1 MRKAMIKLAV
11 LLLMALCGCQETLY
25 SKLDEKDA
33 TAMMATLMEQG
44 VACGKA
50 KSKEGWDLAV
60 DKGDL
65 PAAVRILER
74 EGYPRY
80 EYKDVGQVF
89 GSKGLIS
96 SPQED
101 RIRYIYALSQ
111 EIAETISQM
120 DGVLTS
126 RVHLVLPENDPL
138 SDSLKPSSASVF
150 VKYLPSSQVPR
161 NVTQIKQLVLN
172 GVEGLSMDKV
182 SVVAVPGAN
191 VEPVSPP
198 TVSLGGLELYRNSLI
213 PLSGLAG
220 LAAVLLLGGG
230 YSAAVLLRRRREAGR
245 PVFRP
250 GKALESAKELAKL

>member
-1 MRKAMIKLAV
+1 MRKTITLFAAV
-11 LLLMALCGCQETLY
+11 SLLALCACQENLY

-44 VACGKA
+44 VACGKVKA
-50 KSKEGWDLAV
+50 KEGWDLSV

-80 EYKDVGQVF
+80 EYKDVGQIF

-120 DGVLTS
+120 DGVLAS

-138 SDSLKPSSASVF
+138 SASLKPSSASVF
-150 VKYLPSSQVPR
+150 VKYLPTSQVPR
-161 NVTQIKQLVLN
+161 NLTQIKQLVLT
-172 GVEGLSMDKV
+172 GVEGLSMDNV
-182 SVVAVPGAN
+182 SVVAVPGTR
-191 VEPVSPP
+191 VGPVSTPA
-198 TVSLGGLELYRNSLI
+198 VSLAGLELYKSSLL
-213 PLSGLAG
+213 PLIGLVCFVS
-220 LAAVLLLGGG
+220 AVLLAAG
-230 YSAAVLLRRRREAGR
+230 YFAGAYLRKGRAAGR
-245 PVFRP
+245 
-250 GKALESAKELAKL
+250 STAKPKETGTELAKL

>member
-1 MRKAMIKLAV
+1 MRKMMITLTAV
-11 LLLMALCGCQETLY
+11 SLLALCACQENLY

-44 VACGKA
+44 VSCGKLRA
-50 KSKEGWDLAV
+50 KEGWELSV

-74 EGYPRY
+74 EGYPHY
-80 EYKDVGQVF
+80 EYKDVGQIF

-111 EIAETISQM
+111 EIAETISQI

-138 SDSLKPSSASVF
+138 SATLKPASASVF

-161 NVTQIKQLVLN
+161 NVSQIKQLVLT
-172 GVEGLSMDKV
+172 GVEGLSMDNV
-182 SVVAVPGAN
+182 SVVAVPGTK
-191 VEPVSPP
+191 VEPVSTPAM
-198 TVSLGGLELYRNSLI
+198 SLAGLQLYKNSLI
-213 PLSGLAG
+213 PLIGLAG
-220 LAAVLLLGGG
+220 FISALLLGGG
-230 YSAAVLLRRRREAGR
+230 YIAGIYFRKGRAA
-245 PVFRP
+245 PKP
-250 GKALESAKELAKL
+250 GKPKETAAELAKL